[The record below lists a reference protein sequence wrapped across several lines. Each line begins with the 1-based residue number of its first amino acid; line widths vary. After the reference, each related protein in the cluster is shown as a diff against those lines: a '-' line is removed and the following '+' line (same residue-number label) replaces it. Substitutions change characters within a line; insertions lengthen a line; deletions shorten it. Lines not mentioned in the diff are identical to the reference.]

1 MSASGNLD
9 GSPESVPSW
18 RCPTCD
24 GDGFILNEAGEAV
37 SCECRKRQIRRSRS
51 SGVSSVIPK
60 RYRGVS
66 FDRAPVPELDATV
79 VREVRRFVRDLPRNL
94 EQGRGLWFMGDVGT
108 GKTTLAMLV
117 SKAAIDAGLS
127 VAIYSVPHLLAEIRD
142 TYDADSS
149 ERSYMDFFRRLVT
162 VDLLHLED
170 LGAEKRT
177 DWVLEQLY
185 SLVNQRYEDQRSMLA
200 TTNLGLEELE
210 VQIGARTV
218 SRLVEICGDPLPL
231 YGPDQRITYDPARA
245 ALG

>member
-1 MSASGNLD
+1 MSAAAEST
-9 GSPESVPSW
+9 SPW
-18 RCPTCD
+18 RCPSCD
-24 GDGFILNEAGEAV
+24 GDGFLLNEAGEAV
-37 SCECRKRQIRRSRS
+37 PCECRARQIRRSRS
-51 SGVSSVIPK
+51 TGVSSVIPK

-66 FDRAPVPELDATV
+66 FDRAPVPDLDVTV

-94 EQGRGLWFMGDVGT
+94 DEGKGLWFMGDVGT

-117 SKAAIDAGLS
+117 SKAALDAGRS

-142 TYDADSS
+142 TYDADNA
-149 ERSYMDFFRRLVT
+149 ERSYMDFFRRLVS

-170 LGAEKRT
+170 FGAEKRT

-185 SLVNQRYEDQRSMLA
+185 SLINQRYEDERSLLA
-200 TTNLGLEELE
+200 TTNLALEELE
-210 VQIGARTV
+210 VQLGARTV

-231 YGPDQRITYDPARA
+231 YGPDRRIAYDPARA